1 MENPP
6 GKDTK
11 ELISSAISSGK
22 ILFFNLQ
29 LGKKD
34 FIIDI
39 KNIIYGH
46 VNLMYCEILH

>member
-22 ILFFNLQ
+22 FLFLNMQ
-29 LGKKD
+29 PNKKD
-34 FIIDI
+34 FIIYT
-39 KNIIYGH
+39 KNIIHGH
-46 VNLMYCEILH
+46 VNSTYCEVLH